1 MPIEPLSTISLIEDL
16 RIVYGCQAWFNRDG
30 SDDFFHR

>member
-16 RIVYGCQAWFNRDG
+16 RIVYEYQAWFNCDG
-30 SDDFFHR
+30 IDDFLHR